1 LAKRADTTRMN
12 GNLLATKAYASIR
25 AAISSG
31 EIEDRDR
38 LYANPIAK
46 RLKMSRTPVREALQ
60 RLMSEGL
67 AEKRRDG
74 VYVRALS
81 IKDVRSLEQANR
93 ALQGMAA
100 ELAATEGDERA
111 MAKLETLMGLM
122 EDCARH
128 ENHAGWKSVD
138 QEIRRH
144 LLAMSGNDWL
154 TKLVVQLE
162 PLIGRV
168 HDISFRRP
176 GRMQRSTNEHRK
188 IVDAVKSRDGK
199 AAHDAMH
206 VHLRVVEDNFIE
218 IRKTLGRL

>member
-1 LAKRADTTRMN
+1 LAKRTEAARISGDF
-12 GNLLATKAYASIR
+12 LATKAYASIK

-38 LYANPIAK
+38 LYANLIAK

-74 VYVRALS
+74 IYVRSLS
-81 IKDVRSLEQANR
+81 VKDVRSLEQANR

-100 ELAATEGDERA
+100 ELAATEGNDRA
-111 MAKLETLMGLM
+111 MAKLERLMGRM
-122 EDCARH
+122 EDCARR
-128 ENHAGWKSVD
+128 EDHAGWKSVD
-138 QEIRRH
+138 QGIRRH
-144 LLAMSGNDWL
+144 LLEMSGNDWL
-154 TKLVVQLE
+154 AKLVVQLE

-176 GRMQRSTNEHRK
+176 GRMERSTNEHRR
-188 IVDAVKSRDGK
+188 IVDAVRSRDGK
-199 AAHDAMH
+199 TAHEAMH
-206 VHLRVVEDNFIE
+206 AHLRVVEENIIE
-218 IRKTLGRL
+218 ILKTLGRL